1 MAWSPADDRPPGP
14 VLDTIEVD
22 GELFAL
28 RLAEGGGTAYDWLT
42 GPNKGYGF
50 VSSMPGEQP
59 REEHVEHIRAFLGMI
74 DPRTGYI
81 EDD

>member
-1 MAWSPADDRPPGP
+1 VGWSPADDRRSGP
-14 VLDTIEVD
+14 VLLTTEVD

-28 RLAEGGGTAYDWLT
+28 RAALGGGTAYAWLS

-50 VSSMPGEQP
+50 ASSGPPTMPRP
-59 REEHVEHIRAFLGMI
+59 EHEEHIRVFLGMI
-74 DPRTGYI
+74 DPITGYI